1 MQKIFVFGNEF
12 VAGDEVAKNLAA
24 KINHPDFEFV
34 KAESPN
40 EILSESGVIWI
51 MDVVQGID
59 KVQILDRIEDLE
71 LARSSTCHDL
81 DLGFFL
87 KLMRESGKIDE
98 MRIIGIPFGEQNLKK
113 LKKEVEVLINE
124 QQATNNKQI

>member
-12 VAGDEVAKNLAA
+12 IEDDEVAKNLAA
-24 KINHPDFEFV
+24 KINHSDFEFV
-34 KAESPN
+34 MAESPN
-40 EILSESGVIWI
+40 EILSESGDIWI
-51 MDVVQGID
+51 MDVVKGID

-87 KLMRESGKIDE
+87 KLMRESGKIDGV
-98 MRIIGIPFGEQNLKK
+98 RIIGLPFGVSDLKMLEQEVSELLLK
-113 LKKEVEVLINE
+113 VG
-124 QQATNNKQI
+124 